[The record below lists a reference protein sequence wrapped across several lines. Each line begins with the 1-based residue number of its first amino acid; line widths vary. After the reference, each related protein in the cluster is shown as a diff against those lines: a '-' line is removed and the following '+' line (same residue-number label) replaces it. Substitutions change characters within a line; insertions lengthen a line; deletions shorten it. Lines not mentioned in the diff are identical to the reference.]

1 MDYIKRQ
8 LETLHTGNDWNRSYT
23 ITGDIDLANYSAV
36 CKIRDMEDNL
46 ILEADCAIQDNVV
59 YVSIPASKSL
69 TIPNTIHEGLY
80 DIFLFNNRY
89 SYKLVMGII
98 KIIHNISLH

>member
-23 ITGDIDLANYSAV
+23 INSDIDLTNYNAV

-46 ILEADCAIQDNVV
+46 ILEADGTIQDNIV
-59 YVSIPASKSL
+59 YVSIPASKS
-69 TIPNTIHEGLY
+69 
-80 DIFLFNNRY
+80 
-89 SYKLVMGII
+89 
-98 KIIHNISLH
+98 IS

>member
-1 MDYIKRQ
+1 MDYVKRQ

-23 ITGDIDLANYSAV
+23 IIGDIDLTGYKAV

-46 ILEADCAIQDNVV
+46 IMEAECTIQDNVV
-59 YVSIPASKSL
+59 YASIPASKSL
-69 TIPNTIHEGLY
+69 TIPKTIHEGLY
-80 DIFLFNNRY
+80 DIFLLNNRY

>member
-8 LETLHTGNDWNRSYT
+8 LETLHTGNDWNRSYS
-23 ITGDIDLANYSAV
+23 INSDIDLTNYNAV

-46 ILEADCAIQDNVV
+46 IIEADCTIQDNIV